1 MSEVP
6 THLQYTAEHEWIDG
20 VAPATIGI
28 TQTAADAL
36 GDIVYLELPT
46 VGSEIAAGA
55 VVGEVESTKSV
66 SELFSPVSGTV
77 VEVNQSAVDEP
88 SVVNADPYGE
98 GWLFKVE
105 VTTTGTLLSAEEYA
119 AQVTE

>member
-1 MSEVP
+1 MSDVP

-20 VAPATIGI
+20 EQPATIGI
-28 TQTAADAL
+28 TKNAADAL

-46 VGSEIAAGA
+46 VGSEVAAGA

-77 VEVNQSAVDEP
+77 VEVNQDAVDEP
-88 SVVNADPYGE
+88 SVVNADPYGG
-98 GWLFKVE
+98 GWLFKVD
-105 VTTTGTLLSAEEYA
+105 VTSTGDLLTAEAYT
-119 AQVTE
+119 AQITD